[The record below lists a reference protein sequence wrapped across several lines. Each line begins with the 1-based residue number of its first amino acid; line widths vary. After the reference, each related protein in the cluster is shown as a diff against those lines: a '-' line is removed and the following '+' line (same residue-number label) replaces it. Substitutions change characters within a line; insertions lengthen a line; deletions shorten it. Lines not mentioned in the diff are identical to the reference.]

1 MSRTVMMA
9 KTAKG
14 ATKQAARTVRVPGLS
29 INTVASGMRQNDLR
43 KDDAESS
50 GY

>member
-14 ATKQAARTVRVPGLS
+14 ATKQAARTVRVPGFIVHTMLP
-29 INTVASGMRQNDLR
+29 GMRQDTVRENNAD
-43 KDDAESS
+43 SS
-50 GY
+50 GH